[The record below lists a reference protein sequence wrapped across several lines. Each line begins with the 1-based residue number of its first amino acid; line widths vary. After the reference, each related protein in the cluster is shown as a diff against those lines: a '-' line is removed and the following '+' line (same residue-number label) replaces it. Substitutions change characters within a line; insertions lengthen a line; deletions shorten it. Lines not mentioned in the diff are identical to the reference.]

1 MSRETE
7 IEFATVSSDLA
18 LSMRKSGVWKEACCL
33 PMERL
38 RQVKVAYFDFAGQV
52 QADGLVV
59 TLDVV
64 APAVANIFKELLDLK
79 FPIAKI
85 CTMDLYGGDDQLS
98 MEDNNSS
105 CFNCRST
112 SDTTL
117 ISLHSYGLALDI
129 NPKQNPVIYPAA
141 GDREKLICPSFG
153 QDYLDRQNL
162 RPGMV
167 EKVVSVFES
176 NGFSAW
182 GGNWTSPIDYHHF
195 QVPRFLAELL
205 VAVSIEDANALFDL
219 CLKSRIRQE
228 DLPDCSQLPKWQDY
242 YALGREVFFDYFGNY
257 VLRR

>member
-1 MSRETE
+1 
-7 IEFATVSSDLA
+7 
-18 LSMRKSGVWKEACCL
+18 
-33 PMERL
+33 MERL

-129 NPKQNPVIYPAA
+129 NPKQNPVIYPADSNHERA
-141 GDREKLICPSFG
+141 ICPASG
-153 QDYLDRQNL
+153 QDYLDRHDK
-162 RPGMV
+162 RPGMI
-167 EKVVSVFES
+167 EDVVSVFEN

-182 GGNWTSPIDYHHF
+182 GGNWNSPIDFHHF

-205 VAVSIEDANALFDL
+205 VAVSIEDAKEIFDL
-219 CLKSRIRQE
+219 CLENSIRQKE
-228 DLPDCSQLPKWQDY
+228 LPQYSELSKWLGY
-242 YALGREVFFDYFGNY
+242 YALEREVFFAHFYKY